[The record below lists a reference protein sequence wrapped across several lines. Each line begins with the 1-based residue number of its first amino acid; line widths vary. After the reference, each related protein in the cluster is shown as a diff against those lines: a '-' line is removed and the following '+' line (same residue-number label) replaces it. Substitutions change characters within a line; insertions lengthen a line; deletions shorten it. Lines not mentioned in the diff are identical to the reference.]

1 MKRSMNPILTFL
13 LSAILLALFLVWWN
27 QDRLIFFPE
36 KLPENFTF
44 DFPNEFQE
52 IKLNT
57 PDGETSYALYFP
69 SKSNVSK
76 KTVLFFHGNAGS
88 LRTWGRICE
97 DFLPLGWNILIT
109 DYRGYGKNSGSISEK
124 SMNADAELWLDYLL
138 REIKV
143 PRNEIVIYGRSI
155 GTGVATDL
163 AFKNPDLTLF
173 LETPFTDL
181 PTLAQNYYPF
191 LQTWM
196 LRFQF
201 RNLNKLETVRSKIRI
216 FHGTEDEII
225 PYSNSEVIFKKLK
238 ERNQD
243 AILFTIPNGSHN
255 DLTFYPEYHRA
266 LKKSLDEIR

>member
-1 MKRSMNPILTFL
+1 MKQPMNLIFTFL
-13 LSAILLALFLVWWN
+13 LSAVLLFLFLVWWN

-36 KLPENFTF
+36 KLPENFIF
-44 DFPNEFQE
+44 RFSNEFQE
-52 IKLNT
+52 IKLDT
-57 PDGETSYALYFP
+57 PDGETSYGLFFQ

-88 LRTWGRICE
+88 LRTWGGIYE

-124 SMNADAELWLDYLL
+124 SMNEDAELWLDYSLNVL
-138 REIKV
+138 KI

-155 GTGVATDL
+155 GTGVAANL
-163 AFKNPDLTLF
+163 VFKNPDLNLF

-181 PTLAQNYYPF
+181 PSLAKNYYPF
-191 LQTWM
+191 LRPWM

-201 RNLNKLETVRSKIRI
+201 RNLTKLEVVRSKIRI
-216 FHGTEDEII
+216 FHGTQDEII
-225 PYSNSEVIFKKLK
+225 PYSNSEIIFKKLK
-238 ERNQD
+238 ERNRD

-255 DLTFYPEYHRA
+255 DLTVYPEYHRA
-266 LKKSLDEIR
+266 LKKSLDEI